1 MKSNHSVYKQ
11 GSRPS
16 GLPASIKLLAL
27 LLMAAL
33 ATGCVNN
40 NVKRVNTVQAT
51 HAERELPTEKLL
63 DVTIT
68 SFNPG
73 YQEPLPEDSRIYPEV
88 RKAEA
93 GFMPFQLRE
102 AMQNTGQWGA
112 VRVTPEKPIAPELL
126 VEGEILHSDGETLE
140 LRIIA
145 TDSTGK
151 VWLNRRYEETAA
163 ALSYTD
169 ADPAKL
175 DPFQDLY
182 NRIANDLLSV
192 RNKTSGKNLRDI
204 RQVAFLRFADN
215 LAPDAFG
222 DYLGE
227 NRGRY
232 SVKGL
237 PAQND
242 PNIARIERIRERD
255 FRLIDSLD
263 QYFAVYES
271 EMQQPYD
278 EWRAASYREARNER
292 KLKQQAAGRMIAGAA
307 AVAAGI
313 YGMGNASTG
322 SEAAASQVAIL
333 GGGYLFKSGLDKR
346 TEAKIH
352 REALKEL
359 GESLSSEVKPT
370 TVSLEGRTVTL
381 NGSAEAQYEDWRK
394 MLRDI
399 YAEETGFTPGT
410 SY

>member
-1 MKSNHSVYKQ
+1 M
-11 GSRPS
+11 
-16 GLPASIKLLAL
+16 LSIKGNPMNNRIRVGFKLLAL
-27 LLMAAL
+27 LLL
-33 ATGCVNN
+33 TTVATGCVNN
-40 NVKRVNTVQAT
+40 NVKRVNTVKAT

-68 SFNPG
+68 TFNPG
-73 YQEPLPEDSRIYPEV
+73 YVEPLPDDSRIYPEV

-93 GFMPFQLRE
+93 GFMPFQLRQ

-126 VEGEILHSDGETLE
+126 VEGEIIHSDGETLE

-145 TDSTGK
+145 TDATGK
-151 VWLNRRYEETAA
+151 EWLNRRYEEVAA
-163 ALSYTD
+163 RLSYTD

-182 NRIANDLLSV
+182 NRVANDLLHI
-192 RNKTSGKNLRDI
+192 RNKTSGKQLRDI

-232 SVKGL
+232 VVKGL
-237 PAQND
+237 PAKND

-255 FRLIDSLD
+255 YRLIDSLD
-263 QYFAVYES
+263 QYYAVYES

-313 YGMGNASTG
+313 YGMGNASNG
-322 SEAAASQVAIL
+322 SEAAASQVAIF

-359 GESLSSEVKPT
+359 GESLSSEVKPRRVT
-370 TVSLEGRTVTL
+370 LEGRTVTL
-381 NGSAEAQYEDWRK
+381 SGSAEAQYEDWRK
-394 MLRDI
+394 MLKDV

-410 SY
+410 KY